1 MKTKKDL
8 LEKARHAK
16 RESKYVDFK
25 DRFDVSS
32 SGDWIELVKD
42 IVAMA
47 NSGGGVVLIGVKNNG
62 LPSGFDVTPVLNID
76 PAHFTDKIASFTGE
90 QFSDFEIEQIKR
102 SGHEV
107 AVLRIHGVTVPM
119 VFLREGTYQVTDW
132 KEKRAFNKGTVYFRH
147 GAKSEPGDTSDL
159 RKVIERELE
168 RIRKSWI
175 SNIRK
180 VIQAPA
186 GYDERLVSEGAMESA
201 VPGQVR
207 VTYDP
212 KSPQLRGINRD
223 VTHPYRLKEVVQIVN
238 KRLGETRKI
247 VPYDVIC
254 VRKVHGINAKR
265 RYLYKRKFGS
275 PQYSDAFVDWL
286 VKQYER
292 DPSFFVKARMKAR
305 KKR

>member
-1 MKTKKDL
+1 MVTKKDL
-8 LEKARHAK
+8 LEKAKGAK

-25 DRFDVSS
+25 NRFDVSS

-62 LPSGFDVTPVLNID
+62 LPSVFDVTPVLNID

-175 SNIRK
+175 DNIRK
-180 VIQAPA
+180 VVRAPA
-186 GYDERLVSEGAMESA
+186 GSGVQIVSPAELETAP
-201 VPGQVR
+201 VVRIR
-207 VTYDP
+207 VTDDP
-212 KSPQLRGINRD
+212 QAPVLRGADPDR
-223 VTHPYRLKEVVQIVN
+223 THPYRLKEV
-238 KRLGETRKI
+238 LGLFNSRFKGRKEI
-247 VPYDVIC
+247 NQYDVLC
-254 VRKVHGINAKR
+254 VRRVHKIERNR
-265 RYLYKRKFGS
+265 QYFYKFRFAS
-275 PQYSDAFVDWL
+275 PRYSDAFVDWL
-286 VKQYER
+286 ANQYEK
-292 DPSFFVKARMKAR
+292 DPSFFDKSRKEAR
-305 KKR
+305 KK